1 MDIEMIRNA
10 MISLLSAFGPTTN
23 DKNVTEGTIPLH
35 KSVNNE
41 KRMAMFV
48 VLAPE
53 VVDGQGDIYSVEEV
67 EKACHNFNE
76 FCGEA
81 NLFHQQQTSEI
92 AIVESYIVPAAFQT
106 EDGVVI
112 EKGTWVQWMRFD
124 NDTLW
129 DMVKNGEICGAS
141 IGAYAKGETLND

>member
-1 MDIEMIRNA
+1 MDMEKMRQA
-10 MISLLSAFGPTTN
+10 AISFLSAFGPTSA
-23 DKNVTEGTIPLH
+23 E
-35 KSVNNE
+35 KSVVETSEIPVKKSIDTE
-41 KRMAMFV
+41 KRLAMFV

-53 VVDGQGDIYSVEEV
+53 CVDGQGDIYSAEEV

-76 FCGEA
+76 FCGNA
-81 NLFHQQQTSEI
+81 NLFHQQQTEEI

-106 EDGVVI
+106 DDGVVV

-124 NDTLW
+124 NETLW

-141 IGAYAKGETLND
+141 IGAYAKGEILE